1 MSAELRPLP
10 AFEYVAPASL
20 AEAVLLLKQH
30 GTTAQLLSGGTDLLP
45 RMRRRKNAPGI
56 IVDLNGIPEL
66 SFIEVRGNAL
76 HIGAGT
82 RLTALHES
90 RIIKDR
96 AGALAAAIR
105 LMASPGI
112 RNRATIGGNLCNG
125 SKCADT
131 PPPLLVLD
139 ATLTLRGPDGERIV
153 PLAEFFTGRA
163 KAMPGCGKT
172 AVRFDEVL
180 TEVVIPFKQGSS
192 TFLKLGRRKGS
203 SISIASVAAF
213 AAITNGTFE
222 DVSVA
227 VGAVGLVPV
236 RGRTVET
243 ALKGAPVNEEN
254 IEKASALIK
263 ADIEPTS
270 DARASASYRR
280 DMAFVLTKRALMR
293 LAAGER

>member
-10 AFEYVAPASL
+10 AFEYVAPTSL
-20 AEAVLLLKQH
+20 AKAVLLLKLH

-45 RMRRRKNAPGI
+45 RMRRRKNVPGI

-66 SFIEVRGNAL
+66 SFIEVRGNEL

-82 RLTALHES
+82 RLAELLES
-90 RIIKDR
+90 RKVKDR

-105 LMASPGI
+105 LMGSPGI

-131 PPPLLVLD
+131 PPPLLALD
-139 ATLTLRGPDGERIV
+139 ATLTLRGPDGDRSV
-153 PLAEFFTGRA
+153 PVSEFFTGRA
-163 KAMPGCGKT
+163 KAIPGCGKT

-180 TEVVIPFKQGSS
+180 TEVIIPFKPGSS

-236 RGRTVET
+236 RGRKVET
-243 ALKGAPVNEEN
+243 ALKGVPVNEEN

-263 ADIEPTS
+263 EDIEPTS

-293 LAAGER
+293 LVAGER

>member
-20 AEAVLLLKQH
+20 AEAVVLMRQY
-30 GTTAQLLSGGTDLLP
+30 GAAAQLLSGGTDLLP
-45 RMRRRKNAPGI
+45 RMRRRKNVPSV

-66 SFIEVRGNAL
+66 SFIEVRGNEL

-82 RLTALHES
+82 RLTELHES
-90 RIIKDR
+90 RIVRER

-139 ATLTLRGPDGERIV
+139 ATVTLRGPDGERIV
-153 PLAEFFTGRA
+153 PLSKFFTGRA
-163 KAMPGCGKT
+163 KAVLGCGKT
-172 AVRFDEVL
+172 VLSFDEIL
-180 TEVVIPFKQGSS
+180 TEVTIPCKQGSS

-213 AAITNGTFE
+213 AAMTNGTFE
-222 DVSVA
+222 DVRVA
-227 VGAVGLVPV
+227 VGAVALTPV
-236 RGRTVET
+236 RGRKVEA
-243 ALKGAPVNEEN
+243 ALKGMRASEEN
-254 IEKASALIK
+254 IERASALIK
-263 ADIEPTS
+263 DEIEPTT

-280 DMAFVLTKRALMR
+280 DMAVVLTRRALMR
-293 LAAGER
+293 IAVGER